1 MLHLSLL
8 PAELGGPLCIDLA
21 GQEAE
26 RDMKIFVAILSGF
39 SLTLAVFAAGA
50 LTVIFFVNAEP
61 VPARSLDLD
70 TTALWTNK
78 AVSVNTP
85 ARNLER
91 IPARPVRQPP
101 DTERQAQVPSR
112 EPETIGNPEPATDPT
127 TTAAI
132 SPQPTL
138 AMNAGHVEWCS
149 ERYRS
154 YDPADNSY
162 NTYSGMR
169 RECISPYSETLG
181 GTDLPSDGAGTV
193 ILAEGAPEFVTSANS
208 DEMTGAYFSSEHVQ
222 SCFERYRSYRP
233 EDNTYQPYGG
243 GPRQQCE

>member
-1 MLHLSLL
+1 
-8 PAELGGPLCIDLA
+8 
-21 GQEAE
+21 
-26 RDMKIFVAILSGF
+26 MKIFVGILSGF
-39 SLTLAVFAAGA
+39 SVTLAVFAAGA
-50 LTVIFFVNAEP
+50 LTAIFFVNAEP

-85 ARNLER
+85 ARDLER
-91 IPARPVRQPP
+91 IPAQPVRQRP
-101 DTERQAQVPSR
+101 DTERQAQVLSR
-112 EPETIGNPEPATDPT
+112 DPEPISNPEPATDPT
-127 TTAAI
+127 TTAAT

-138 AMNAGHVEWCS
+138 AMNADHVDWCS

-169 RECISPYSETLG
+169 RECISPYSETPG
-181 GTDLPSDGAGTV
+181 GTDLPSNGTETV
-193 ILAEGAPEFVTSANS
+193 ILAEGAPEFVSAANS
-208 DEMTGAYFSSEHVQ
+208 DEMTGAYFGSKHVQ
-222 SCFERYRSYRP
+222 ACFERYRSYWP

>member
-1 MLHLSLL
+1 MS
-8 PAELGGPLCIDLA
+8 
-21 GQEAE
+21 
-26 RDMKIFVAILSGF
+26 
-39 SLTLAVFAAGA
+39 
-50 LTVIFFVNAEP
+50 
-61 VPARSLDLD
+61 
-70 TTALWTNK
+70 
-78 AVSVNTP
+78 
-85 ARNLER
+85 
-91 IPARPVRQPP
+91 
-101 DTERQAQVPSR
+101 
-112 EPETIGNPEPATDPT
+112 NPEPATDPT
-127 TTAAI
+127 TSAAI
-132 SPQPTL
+132 PPQPTPPTL

-162 NTYSGMR
+162 NTYRGMR

-193 ILAEGAPEFVTSANS
+193 ILAEGAPEFVSAANS

>member
-1 MLHLSLL
+1 
-8 PAELGGPLCIDLA
+8 
-21 GQEAE
+21 
-26 RDMKIFVAILSGF
+26 MKFLVAILSGF
-39 SLTLAVFAAGA
+39 SVTLAVFAAGA
-50 LTVIFFVNAEP
+50 LTAIFFVNAEP

-85 ARNLER
+85 ARDLER

-101 DTERQAQVPSR
+101 DTEGQAQVPSR
-112 EPETIGNPEPATDPT
+112 GPEPIGNPEPATDPT
-127 TTAAI
+127 ISAAT

-138 AMNAGHVEWCS
+138 AMNTDHVEWCS

-169 RECISPYSETLG
+169 RECISPYSETPG
-181 GTDLPSDGAGTV
+181 GTELPSNGTETV
-193 ILAEGAPEFVTSANS
+193 ILAEGAPEFVSSANS
-208 DEMTGAYFSSEHVQ
+208 DEMTGAYLGREHVQ
-222 SCFERYRSYRP
+222 SCFERYRSYQP